1 MIQQAINDLKQIT
14 ASMSKQGKSKQQIKL
29 VVKAYLEQL
38 DNKID
43 KKCLH

>member
-14 ASMSKQGKSKQQIKL
+14 TSMSRQGKSEQQIKL

-43 KKCLH
+43 KKYLH